1 MKKTKSPIAFIALF
15 LAFAGVFA
23 FAPSPKKAIDSK
35 KPTSSYF
42 ELVSG
47 GNKLTRT
54 DWVISQQDED
64 CPTEHTD
71 MPCRI
76 LADVSGSNPT
86 VASFNDIL
94 TNSSNFT
101 VAYPAKVT
109 YVPEP

>member
-1 MKKTKSPIAFIALF
+1 MKKTISPIAVIALL
-15 LAFAGVFA
+15 LAFVGVFA
-23 FAPSPKKAIDSK
+23 FTPSSQKANDAK
-35 KPTSSYF
+35 KPSSSYF

-64 CPTEHTD
+64 CPTQHTT